1 MQSDGAPERS
11 CCKYLWGN
19 TLARGSSAVDDEPLR
34 HPSSELLLQ
43 QNGDGGGGGQ
53 FQEGERGIVGVR
65 YGAKAGQC
73 AMEKPG
79 SSQAGASGGHVLRM
93 TRHP

>member
-1 MQSDGAPERS
+1 MQSDRAPERS

-43 QNGDGGGGGQ
+43 QNGDGGEQ
-53 FQEGERGIVGVR
+53 FQEGE
-65 YGAKAGQC
+65 
-73 AMEKPG
+73 
-79 SSQAGASGGHVLRM
+79 GGLWE
-93 TRHP
+93 